1 MANSL
6 PDFTRISQPFAVS
19 GNRSSIPQTTTGTNA
34 ASFQDGFPPIT
45 STPLPDGGMPPKRE
59 DFNALGYISTST
71 LAFLQQG
78 GLFTFDTAISNL
90 IGGYPQGAVLNYIV
104 NNKVY
109 RLISLVN
116 NNTYN
121 FNRDSSYIG
130 QYWDYVN
137 DNQSTGGGMQM
148 GTIFP
153 FVASQPPVG
162 AYLLNGQTIYNCA
175 TLYPDFW
182 SWLNGEISANR
193 VRSVS
198 ASVYQQEIIQYGICN
213 AFVVSGND
221 VRLPLWIGYQTPLG
235 NSVPVVGDGKS
246 LGLTDGEEN
255 NGITVISS
263 GITPRPDAYGV
274 NVGTATTTA
283 ATTFTAK
290 LALGVTTDADNSGL
304 IADTSGYTKDGF
316 YWCIQVFNAA
326 TELSTQESAQLASQ
340 MQMKAQTDLANVTA
354 NLDFVVESYNDNA
367 GNWYRKYR
375 SGWIEQGGFSPNG
388 TAPTVTFLQPFS
400 DTNYTLIVGGYVN
413 TSVDTGGSSRGD
425 FASNKTTTTFR
436 VSQITGWNTNW
447 YACGF

>member
-121 FNRDSSYIG
+121 FNSDSSYIG

-148 GTIFP
+148 GTVFP

-221 VRLPLWIGYQTPLG
+221 VRLPLWKGYQTPLG
-235 NSVPVVGDGKS
+235 NSVPVVGNGLT
-246 LGLTDGEEN
+246 LGLTNGTTEYGITSYSGEGLYNCEN
-255 NGITVISS
+255 NIGRKV
-263 GITPRPDAYGV
+263 GEDALDGAHKPYG
-274 NVGTATTTA
+274 
-283 ATTFTAK
+283 K
-290 LALGVTTDADNSGL
+290 IIGVTPDGTKSGL
-304 IADTSGYTKDGF
+304 IADTSIYKQDGF
-316 YWCIQVFNAA
+316 YWCIQVYNAA
-326 TELSTQESAQLASQ
+326 TGLSTQESAQLASQ

-375 SGWIEQGGFSPNG
+375 SGWIEQGGICVSGAGVTTTLLQAFSN
-388 TAPTVTFLQPFS
+388 
-400 DTNYTLIVGGYVN
+400 TNYTLVIGDYIATSNDSGG
-413 TSVDTGGSSRGD
+413 
-425 FASNKTTTTFR
+425 ASLVSLAHDKTTTTFM
-436 VSQITGWNTNW
+436 VSQIATHTTNW